1 MPETVAT
8 RTELLIGGAWRPPA
22 TGATLP
28 VIDPSLGEAVGRIG
42 RGTAPDIDAAV
53 GAARAALDGAWGR
66 LAPVER
72 GRLLMKLA
80 LRIADDHERLAQ
92 AEARDTGKP
101 IRQARADIT
110 ALARY
115 FEFYAGAADK
125 VHGETLPYL
134 DGYTVLTFREPYGV
148 TGHIVPWNY
157 PAQIFGRSAA
167 AALAMGNA
175 CVVKPAEDASLS
187 ILLVGEL
194 ALEVGFPPGALNIV
208 PGLGEEA
215 GAALAGHPGIDHLSF
230 TGSPEVGTL
239 VQQAAARNHRAVTL
253 ELGGK
258 SAQLVFADADQEA
271 ALPTVVNA
279 IIQNAGQ
286 TCSAG
291 SRLVVEER
299 IYESFVGKVADRFA
313 ALQVGASDMDLDLG
327 PVINAQQ
334 KARVASYVEAG
345 RESGLPLLAEGHL
358 ASNLPPGGYYVKPAL
373 FGEVPPAHRL
383 AQEEIFGPVLT
394 VTRFKDEAD
403 AIRIANGTPYGLV
416 AGAWTRDG
424 ARQLR
429 LAKAL
434 QAGQVFV
441 NNYGAGGGVELPFG
455 GVKHSGHGRE
465 KGFEALYHFSALKT
479 VAVRHG

>member
-1 MPETVAT
+1 MPETVAA
-8 RTELLIGGAWRPPA
+8 RTELLIGGAWRPPE

-28 VIDPSLGEAVGRIG
+28 VIDPSLGEEVGRIG
-42 RGTAPDIDAAV
+42 RGTAADVDAAV
-53 GAARAALDGAWGR
+53 AAARAALDGAWGK
-66 LAPVER
+66 LPPVER

-80 LRIADDHERLAQ
+80 LKIQDNHEALVQ

-134 DGYTVLTFREPYGV
+134 DGYTVLTFREPFGV
-148 TGHIVPWNY
+148 TGHIIPWNY
-157 PAQIFGRSAA
+157 PAQIFGRSVA

-187 ILLVGEL
+187 ILLVGQL

-215 GAALAGHPGIDHLSF
+215 GAALSGHAGIDHVSF

-239 VQQAAARNHRAVTL
+239 VQQAAARNHRPVTL

-291 SRLVVEER
+291 SRLVVEDR
-299 IYESFVGKVADRFA
+299 IYESFVGKVADKFT
-313 ALQVGASDMDLDLG
+313 ALQVGASDMDLDVG

-334 KARVASYVEAG
+334 KERVTSYVELGRKAG
-345 RESGLPLLAEGHL
+345 AKVLAEGRI
-358 ASNLPPGGYYVKPAL
+358 ASNVPKGGYYVKPTL
-373 FGEVPPAHRL
+373 FGDVAPDHRL

-424 ARQLR
+424 GRQLR

-434 QAGQVFV
+434 QAGQVFI

-455 GVKHSGHGRE
+455 GVKRSGHGRE